1 MTKGKWVW
9 KRSYIG
15 LGSNLNNREANII
28 EAIKRLDSAPGIV
41 VANRSSLYETEP
53 VGYKDQE
60 WFINAVVGVN
70 TILLPRRL
78 LETCL
83 RIEDEMGRIRKI
95 QKGPRNID
103 IDILLYEDLI
113 VDEEDLKIP
122 HPAMHERRF
131 VLVPLM
137 EIAPHLDH
145 PLLKRSIKEILE
157 DLQTCLS

>member
-1 MTKGKWVW
+1 MTKEKWVW

-15 LGSNLNNREANII
+15 LGSNLNDREANII
-28 EAIKRLDSAPGIV
+28 EAIKRLDSVPGIV

-113 VDEEDLKIP
+113 VDEKDLKIP
-122 HPAMHERRF
+122 HPAIHKRRF

-145 PLLKRSIKEILE
+145 PLLKRSVKEILE